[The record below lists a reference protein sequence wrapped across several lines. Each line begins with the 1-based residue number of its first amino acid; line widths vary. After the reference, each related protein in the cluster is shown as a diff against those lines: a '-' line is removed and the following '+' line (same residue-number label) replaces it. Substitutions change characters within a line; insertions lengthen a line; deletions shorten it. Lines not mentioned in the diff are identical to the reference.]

1 MTVLSGTKVPSFGI
15 CAESHRKTL
24 VVIQNRGP
32 RRKFGRS
39 TLRALSISI
48 LAPVSEAQSRAVC
61 RRERRQ
67 GQCMV
72 AAVLSEL

>member
-1 MTVLSGTKVPSFGI
+1 MTVFSGTKVPSFGI

-39 TLRALSISI
+39 VLRALSISI
-48 LAPVSEAQSRAVC
+48 LHPSLRLKAEPCADGSDGKVSAWW
-61 RRERRQ
+61 RR
-67 GQCMV
+67 C
-72 AAVLSEL
+72 